1 MGSNSQSNDLGSK
14 DVILEELRR
23 EYDQKIE
30 QLELIDKKAIQSVRT
45 AVLVIG
51 FIIAAAGIATRE
63 GDVSVGWIPVAAATI
78 GLLLLIATVLIGSA
92 VYLITEYP
100 GEINKKSLPSRR
112 HRTHKDELIK
122 MYRRWSGLCS
132 KEIEENN
139 KYMTYTIFSKFLGIL
154 SLLISGLQIAVPN
167 FFPEC
172 GSPGGLLCLYGTTI
186 EIGVAVGVIALV
198 SVFVRQLFKKIPNF
212 RKIIEMFL
220 AILLWL
226 SISAG
231 TELLL
236 STF

>member
-1 MGSNSQSNDLGSK
+1 MDSHSQSNDLGSK

-30 QLELIDKKAIQSVRT
+30 QLELIDKKAIQSIRT

-122 MYRRWSGLCS
+122 MYRRWSDLCS

-139 KYMTYTIFSKFLGIL
+139 RYMTYTIFSKFLGIL

-172 GSPGGLLCLYGTTI
+172 GSLGGFLCFYRTTI
-186 EIGVAVGVIALV
+186 EIGVGVGVIALV
-198 SVFVRQLFKKIPNF
+198 FVFVRQLFKKISLC
-212 RKIIEMFL
+212 RRVVEIFL

-226 SISAG
+226 CISAG

-236 STF
+236 SIF